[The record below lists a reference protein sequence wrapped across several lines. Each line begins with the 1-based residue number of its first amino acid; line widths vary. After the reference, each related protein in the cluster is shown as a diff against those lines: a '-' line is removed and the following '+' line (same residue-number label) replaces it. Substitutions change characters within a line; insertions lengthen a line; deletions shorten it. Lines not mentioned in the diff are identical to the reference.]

1 MTMENLEN
9 SEKIVSVA
17 SEQNRFLAKVYGW
30 MTLALALSAAVA
42 FFTVRSQFLSNLI
55 FGNGFGYL
63 ILAIAEIVV
72 VIWLS
77 AKINKISAK
86 AATVAFI
93 LYSILNGMTLSSI
106 FLVYNIKSI
115 ATVFVISAAM
125 FLVMAIYGT
134 FSKANILSF
143 GRFFFMAITGLVI
156 ASLLNL
162 FLKSERLDWI
172 ISIVGV
178 VVFTGCTAYDAKK
191 MLVVSQRAQ
200 NTEVFNKASIIGA
213 LELYLDFVNIFLYLL
228 RLFGRKRR

>member
-1 MTMENLEN
+1 MDNLEN
-9 SEKIVSVA
+9 PEKVVSAVN
-17 SEQNRFLAKVYGW
+17 EQNRFLAKVYGW
-30 MTLALALSAAVA
+30 MTLALALSAGVA
-42 FFTVRSQFLSNLI
+42 FFTVRSQFLFNLI

-77 AKINKISAK
+77 ARIRKISAT

-106 FLVYNIKSI
+106 FFVYEIQSI
-115 ATVFVISAAM
+115 ANVFIISAAM
-125 FLVMAIYGT
+125 FLVMAIYGSVT
-134 FSKANILSF
+134 KANILSF

-162 FLKSERLDWI
+162 FLKSSKLDWI
-172 ISIVGV
+172 ISIVSV

-191 MLVVSQRAQ
+191 MLVVSQQAQ

-213 LELYLDFVNIFLYLL
+213 LELYLDFVNIFLHLL
-228 RLFGRKRR
+228 SLFGKRRR